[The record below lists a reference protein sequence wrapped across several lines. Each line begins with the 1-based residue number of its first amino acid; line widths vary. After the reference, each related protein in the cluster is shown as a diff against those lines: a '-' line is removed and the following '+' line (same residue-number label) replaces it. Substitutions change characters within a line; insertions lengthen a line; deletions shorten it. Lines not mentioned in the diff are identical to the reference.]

1 MLVGLAVKSIMPGRA
16 RKNQPTPKSKIAAEE
31 IPTTLRRAVNA
42 ASFAAWIQQKKQYS
56 DEGGA
61 PALTR
66 LTPPLFG
73 LDAKVTATP
82 F

>member
-16 RKNQPTPKSKIAAEE
+16 RKNQPAPRSNIAAEE
-31 IPTTLRRAVNA
+31 IPTTLRRAVNS
-42 ASFAAWIQQKKQYS
+42 ASFAAWIQQNKYS
-56 DEGGA
+56 HEGGA

-66 LTPPLFG
+66 LTPPMFG
-73 LDAKVTATP
+73 WDAKVTATP